1 MEISMVREGLEIRFH
16 KEDAKL
22 TVELKGRLDTST
34 SPELESELKPLLKG
48 TAELIVE
55 LSELAFIT
63 SAGLRVLLKAAQTM
77 ESQGKMTVRNPNREV
92 REIFEVTGFGSIFNI
107 KPEIE
112 TE

>member
-1 MEISMVREGLEIRFH
+1 MEISMAREGLEIRFR

-34 SPELESELKPLLKG
+34 SPELETELKPLLKG
-48 TAELIVE
+48 TTELIVE

-63 SAGLRVLLKAAQTM
+63 SAGLRVLLKAAQAM
-77 ESQGKMTVRNPNREV
+77 EGQGEMTVRNPNSEV